1 LAALPLPGLGVP
13 QYSFE
18 TTGRDAK
25 QAPQTRPLAAAANSK
40 AAESQLSFGSIYPV
54 ASAGPYIQ
62 PFKFEPSAPAWRG
75 EARPDNPSVMRPT
88 KPKLPDNGLNLI
100 LLLIYIHP

>member
-1 LAALPLPGLGVP
+1 MAALPLPGLGVP

>member
-1 LAALPLPGLGVP
+1 MTVGSNSAALPLPGLGVR
-13 QYSFE
+13 QYNFE

-40 AAESQLSFGSIYPV
+40 AADSQLSFGSVYPV

-62 PFKFEPSAPAWRG
+62 PFKFEPSTPVWRG
-75 EARPDNPSVMRPT
+75 EAGPDSPSVMGPSI
-88 KPKLPDNGLNLI
+88 PKYPDNGLN
-100 LLLIYIHP
+100 